1 MSVSH
6 SRVSMEH
13 AWRKLVAIN
22 VSVKVASLE
31 TIVKSMLMI
40 APVSLVTMEANV
52 LTWWTTISVSALLGL
67 KGKLAE

>member
-13 AWRKLVAIN
+13 AWRKLVVIN

-40 APVSLVTMEANV
+40 VPVSLVTMEANV
-52 LTWWTTISVSALLGL
+52 LTW
-67 KGKLAE
+67 